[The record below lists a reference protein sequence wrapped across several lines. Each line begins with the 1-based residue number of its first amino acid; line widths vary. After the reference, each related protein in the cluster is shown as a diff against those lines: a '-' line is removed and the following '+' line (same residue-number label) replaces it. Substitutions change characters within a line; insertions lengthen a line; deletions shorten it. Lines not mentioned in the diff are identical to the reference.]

1 MLEFV
6 LDSPHKQLTLLKY
19 AHFQKVLQEHH
30 FRTPQRGKARATPT
44 PAAETLLCSS
54 DGPYPRQME
63 GARRWR
69 RRSWGQTPPP
79 PSPWLLPARSAA
91 AEGEGRGRPRAL
103 PPAGPASV
111 ARAPSGPAFPGAG
124 TRSARASRRR
134 QGRQLRGSGLAP
146 HNQPAPPPARLSASR
161 HRRSSVH
168 SAIPWPACL
177 GSRPA
182 LPWTRPSS
190 GGFRRA
196 WSRSSEAVPI
206 DVRARERRP
215 LGSRGSR
222 AGVGSKEGGAG
233 RRGCALTELRRSP
246 RPWCCALPGDPLG

>member
-1 MLEFV
+1 
-6 LDSPHKQLTLLKY
+6 
-19 AHFQKVLQEHH
+19 
-30 FRTPQRGKARATPT
+30 
-44 PAAETLLCSS
+44 
-54 DGPYPRQME
+54 ME
-63 GARRWR
+63 G
-69 RRSWGQTPPP
+69 TPPPP

-124 TRSARASRRR
+124 TRSARASGRR

-168 SAIPWPACL
+168 SAIPWPACP

-190 GGFRRA
+190 SGFRRA
-196 WSRSSEAVPI
+196 WSRRSEAVPI
-206 DVRARERRP
+206 DGLQKRT
-215 LGSRGSR
+215 
-222 AGVGSKEGGAG
+222 EGGGEAEMANITV
-233 RRGCALTELRRSP
+233 RQHSQAMTFRGKESSERIHIGTN
-246 RPWCCALPGDPLG
+246 